1 MQPKNQRDSL
11 DSRALEVENRG
22 SVYRPKNEGRVT
34 ISSKE
39 KQTLQKNL
47 GSAEGTNSSV
57 RIKDSTRSKPKLE
70 VSTSFKNASMFGK
83 AMRSSEQI
91 ES

>member
-47 GSAEGTNSSV
+47 KVKRNEVFFSESYESF
-57 RIKDSTRSKPKLE
+57 RKKLGK
-70 VSTSFKNASMFGK
+70 SFLSLL
-83 AMRSSEQI
+83 
-91 ES
+91 